1 MGRRHKNTVESMG
14 MIFWVLNNGCVAS
27 STGDLGCWERRKR
40 KRAAETQSTIW
51 NGPGA
56 DTDRPL
62 RRQTLSRFEKINEVV
77 CEKHSSRNRAGR
89 LGGLRLVVVDEQARE
104 LLAGK
109 WHCVVAVVTVVA
121 GRASLS

>member
-1 MGRRHKNTVESMG
+1 MKWSVRNTRVE
-14 MIFWVLNNGCVAS
+14 
-27 STGDLGCWERRKR
+27 TE
-40 KRAAETQSTIW
+40 
-51 NGPGA
+51 
-56 DTDRPL
+56 
-62 RRQTLSRFEKINEVV
+62 
-77 CEKHSSRNRAGR
+77 